1 MSSHFWEWGLW
12 EGWLSES
19 MMISPLFLNTICS
32 LIKKCPSDF
41 FCNTHYAQSSLAAV
55 AKKSVPQTLLLA
67 HTGSGDEALS
77 QSSTKLFG
85 EGRASIFCSAT
96 DLIHAG
102 YRGGTGV
109 QGGRGSRQS
118 LPGHCTYIPTVV
130 GNCSCN
136 NNCTN
141 TSMSKWPG
149 ASTHPILHVQTSIRR
164 AQMLPKPW

>member
-32 LIKKCPSDF
+32 LIKKCPSGF

-77 QSSTKLFG
+77 QQSCLG
-85 EGRASIFCSAT
+85 
-96 DLIHAG
+96 
-102 YRGGTGV
+102 RGGH
-109 QGGRGSRQS
+109 QFSALPLIWSDSCRIKGRHRSAGREGQAVSARP
-118 LPGHCTYIPTVV
+118 LCTYISTVV

-149 ASTHPILHVQTSIRR
+149 ASTHPTLHVQTSIRR